1 MIFYAN
7 KLFDGGF
14 IAFDDS
20 GKIIVSDRLTKSNRV
35 FMNIRNDMHI
45 PVSEDNAE
53 YIRYHRTYV
62 FK

>member
-45 PVSEDNAE
+45 QVSEDNAE